1 MKLAELNELDFNNAG
16 EWPLPMQALAMLFII
31 GAVAGAGYWFF
42 IQDRLAELN
51 VARAAERQLRQ
62 ELMIKQR
69 LAPDVAARQGQLE
82 ALRTR
87 LDSQL
92 SQLSSRTETADLL
105 EDITRLGNANG
116 LSFETFKPE
125 SEQPRG
131 FYAAKPISIRAR
143 GGYHQFGL
151 FASGLAALPPPVTLD
166 NVKLMT
172 PQLRPGR
179 RADGDAGLLLI
190 EATLQTYRLLDR
202 GDQAVVANKTGAR

>member
-1 MKLAELNELDFNNAG
+1 MKLAELNELDFSNAG
-16 EWPLPMQALAMLFII
+16 EWPLPMQALAVLFVI
-31 GAVAGAGYWFF
+31 GAVVGAGYWFF
-42 IQDRLAELN
+42 IQDRLAALN
-51 VARAAERQLRQ
+51 TARGAEGQLRQ

-69 LAPDVAARQGQLE
+69 LAPDVASRQGQLE
-82 ALRTR
+82 ALRLR

-105 EDITRLGNANG
+105 EDITRLGRTNG

-125 SEQPRG
+125 TEQPRE
-131 FYAAKPISIRAR
+131 FYAARPISIRAR
-143 GGYHQFGL
+143 GGFHQFGL
-151 FASGLAALPPPVTLD
+151 FTSSLAALPRLVTLE

-179 RADGDAGLLLI
+179 RAAGDGGLLLI

-202 GDQAVVANKTGAR
+202 KDPAVVANKGGAR